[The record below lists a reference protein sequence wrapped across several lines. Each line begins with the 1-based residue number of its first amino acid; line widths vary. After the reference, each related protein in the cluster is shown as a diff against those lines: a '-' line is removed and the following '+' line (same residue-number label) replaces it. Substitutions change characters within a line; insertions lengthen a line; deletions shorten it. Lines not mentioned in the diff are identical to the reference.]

1 MVSQPHTGVAEVMP
15 RQSNYQ
21 KYRLPDGLEGLAHA
35 PLYQVVAVWG
45 WRLGRAFCRDEL
57 AEAFV
62 ISPHR
67 AGDQMSYI
75 RRARPDCIQSRTHH
89 ERQPNG
95 SRRRYLTILA
105 EPRID
110 GRPAR
115 VPPVHL
121 VEREVQQADIEKVKA
136 DLQALRSWFLRRSSG
151 Q

>member
-1 MVSQPHTGVAEVMP
+1 MVNQSHTVVAEVIP

-21 KYRLPDGLEGLAHA
+21 KYRLPDGLEELAHA

-62 ISPHR
+62 ISPQR

-75 RRARPDCIQSRTHH
+75 CRVRPECIQSRTRH

-95 SRRRYLTILA
+95 ARRRYLTILA

-110 GRPAR
+110 GPAR
-115 VPPVHL
+115 VPRGDVMA
-121 VEREVQQADIEKVKA
+121 REAQQAGTEKVKA
-136 DLQALRSWFLRRSSG
+136 DLQALRSWFLRRSIG